1 MCGRGAS
8 APAQKRPT
16 PTAHATRRRR
26 PVAMVLVPPAVRALG
41 RGLLLAQHHPPLH
54 MRVRC
59 AAIQRGAQAGAAGAC
74 VSAAPAGVPRGRR
87 AFKKAAKVAGKGTSL
102 PGGAFEHIF
111 ANWVATGLNCA
122 TWHNSPYG
130 PCQPLCTYKI
140 SGPKAQWFKRK
151 AGATAKPFFQP
162 EK

>member
-16 PTAHATRRRR
+16 RTAHAARRRR
-26 PVAMVLVPPAVRALG
+26 PVAMVLVVPAVCALG
-41 RGLLLAQHHPPLH
+41 RGLLRAQHHPRLH
-54 MRVRC
+54 MRVRS

-111 ANWVATGLNCA
+111 ANWMATGLNCA
-122 TWHNSPYG
+122 TWHKMQQRSYEP
-130 PCQPLCTYKI
+130 QCTYKI
-140 SGPKAQWFKRK
+140 SGPKAHWFNRF
-151 AGATAKPFFQP
+151 AGATAKPFFQL
-162 EK
+162 KK

>member
-1 MCGRGAS
+1 MCGRGAI
-8 APAQKRPT
+8 AAAQKRPT
-16 PTAHATRRRR
+16 RTAHAARRRR
-26 PVAMVLVPPAVRALG
+26 PVAMVLVAPAVCALG
-41 RGLLLAQHHPPLH
+41 RGLLRAQHHPRLH
-54 MRVRC
+54 MRVRS

-87 AFKKAAKVAGKGTSL
+87 AFEKAAKVAGKGTSL

-122 TWHNSPYG
+122 TSHNTPYW
-130 PCQPLCTYKI
+130 PCQPLCTDKI
-140 SGPKAQWFKRK
+140 SRPKAHWFKRFVSR
-151 AGATAKPFFQP
+151 TAKPFFQP

>member
-1 MCGRGAS
+1 M
-8 APAQKRPT
+8 
-16 PTAHATRRRR
+16 
-26 PVAMVLVPPAVRALG
+26 AMVLVAPAVRALG

-59 AAIQRGAQAGAAGAC
+59 AAIQRGAQAGAAGAG

-111 ANWVATGLNCA
+111 ANRVATGLKGA
-122 TWHNSPYG
+122 TWHISPYG
-130 PCQPLCTYKI
+130 PCQPLCKHKI
-140 SGPKAQWFKRK
+140 SRPKAHWFKRF
-151 AGATAKPFFQP
+151 ARGTAKPFFQL
-162 EK
+162 KK